1 MKISITKSTLLLRF
15 GGKATV
21 SKTVLLPLSG
31 VAFTLNR
38 DDNGIYSLVADSPI
52 GHTTLMHFEN
62 EYDAVRS
69 LRRINGALR
78 RHIWTDKG
86 TCLFRLIFWPLA
98 AVALIVSLNGAMMN
112 LHTAAST
119 PALTLNQPPTV
130 PTQQFTQPASQPQ
143 PPAPQL
149 IQALAQAAKSGK
161 FTVSLSQG
169 KPHTLY
175 VFSDPLCPHCRAF
188 EPTLERLTADYNI
201 EVFPVSLVGDD
212 AQIAK
217 SGIINQFVLTADK
230 NERIQRW
237 KKVMIGEVSA
247 ANDAPQ
253 SQEIAE
259 RVNANNQAFGLLGF
273 TGTPSVITED
283 GKEISLDVVKNPE
296 QLAGYFNN

>member
-15 GGKATV
+15 GGNATA

-31 VAFTLNR
+31 VVFTLGR
-38 DDNGIYSLVADSPI
+38 DDNGMYSLAADSTI
-52 GHTTLMHFEN
+52 GHTALVHFEN
-62 EYDAVRS
+62 EYDAVRA
-69 LRRINGALR
+69 LHRINNALR
-78 RHIWTDKG
+78 RHLWADKG

-112 LHTAAST
+112 LHTAASS
-119 PALTLNQPPTV
+119 PALTLNQPASV
-130 PTQQFTQPASQPQ
+130 PTPQFTQPASQPQ

-169 KPHTLY
+169 KSHTLY

-188 EPTLERLTADYNI
+188 EPTLERLAADYNI

-217 SGIINQFVLTADK
+217 SGTINQFVLTAEK

-237 KKVMIGEVSA
+237 KKVMMGEVSA
-247 ANDAPQ
+247 ANTMPE
-253 SQEIAE
+253 SQEMTE

-273 TGTPSVITED
+273 TGTPSVMTAD
-283 GKEISLDVVKNPE
+283 GKEISLDVIKNPA
-296 QLAGYFNN
+296 QLAASFNE

>member
-1 MKISITKSTLLLRF
+1 MS
-15 GGKATV
+15 V
-21 SKTVLLPLSG
+21 SS
-31 VAFTLNR
+31 
-38 DDNGIYSLVADSPI
+38 
-52 GHTTLMHFEN
+52 
-62 EYDAVRS
+62 
-69 LRRINGALR
+69 
-78 RHIWTDKG
+78 HI
-86 TCLFRLIFWPLA
+86 LA
-98 AVALIVSLNGAMMN
+98 ACGSGITCVTQRGNDESAYRCKFPRTDAE
-112 LHTAAST
+112 ST
-119 PALTLNQPPTV
+119 PNRTNATIY
-130 PTQQFTQPASQPQ
+130 PASFAT
-143 PPAPQL
+143 PAPQL

-188 EPTLERLTADYNI
+188 KPTLERLAADYNI

-217 SGIINQFVLTADK
+217 SGIINQFVLTAEK

-237 KKVMIGEVSA
+237 KKVMMGEVSA

-253 SQEIAE
+253 SQEMAE

-273 TGTPSVITED
+273 TGTPSVMTED
-283 GKEISLDVVKNPE
+283 GKEISLDVAKNPL